1 MDLSEGPIN
10 KNRLCGGQVCSS
22 ATVPQ
27 PGIKH
32 ATLTTLW
39 GLGFRRC
46 NPYKTLGASKNAI
59 PSALGPRGSNIRIL
73 SNMLGARGLEIA
85 PPTAF
90 RGPGGPQVQALQQ
103 FGGPGDPRGSQG
115 LTIAT
120 LSALWSFGSPS
131 LQPLHYVGGAG
142 TECFNPYNM
151 LAPWRPTTATSKNLL
166 GPGG

>member
-10 KNRLCGGQVCSS
+10 KNRLCGGRVCSS
-22 ATVPQ
+22 ASVPQ
-27 PGIKH
+27 PGVKH

-46 NPYKTLGASKNAI
+46 NPYKTLGASKSAI

-73 SNMLGARGLEIA
+73 SNMLGARGLTIA
-85 PPTAF
+85 TPLCISGPRRPTSASSTTVW
-90 RGPGGPQVQALQQ
+90 G
-103 FGGPGDPRGSQG
+103 PRGSQG
-115 LTIAT
+115 LTIAAF
-120 LSALWSFGSPS
+120 SALWSFGSPN

-151 LAPWRPTTATSKNLL
+151 SAPWRPTTATSKKIL